1 MATLKQK
8 KVLDKIMENHGNI
21 SKSMEQVG
29 YTKATAK
36 NPKNL
41 TDSKGWQEL
50 VKEYLPDINLAKKH
64 KQLLNSKKEEIGIKA
79 LDLGY
84 KVKGSYAPTQ
94 SDITSQGEKIVFL
107 PPEVINRLNG
117 TTPKTEGSN

>member
-8 KVLDKIMENHGNI
+8 KVLQRIVENHGNI

-50 VKEYLPDINLAKKH
+50 VKEYLPDIDLAKKH

-94 SDITSQGEKIVFL
+94 SDITSKGEKIIIMPAEL
-107 PPEVINRLNG
+107 MKKNDS
-117 TTPKTEGSN
+117 TSSTE